1 MNQSR
6 TIPLFLA
13 FFLLTLAKDAISK
26 ESSTP
31 PKLILQITVDQL
43 RADLPLKI
51 LNRLP
56 KGGFRY
62 LYEKGTVYANA
73 RHEHANTETIIGHT
87 TLATGAQPSVHG
99 MVGNIWYD
107 RSLERVVYNIE
118 DDDYHLLDTAA
129 GVDKDK
135 ELDATQKIAKS
146 DGRSPAAIM
155 STTFSDELSL
165 RYNGQSKIFGV
176 SIKDRGAVSM
186 AGHAGKAFWF
196 SKKTGHFVTSNYYYD
211 KYPAWVSEWN
221 ATEPAAKYDGTLWT
235 LLAPEDDYLNAHA
248 DDNPWERD
256 MAGFGRTFPHHFG
269 RKESP
274 YFTTLLTLSPAGD
287 ELTLDF
293 ARALLKNEQ
302 LGKDDIP
309 DYLSISFSS
318 TDYVGHFFGPRSLE
332 SEDNLHH
339 LDKVLAK
346 LFRLI
351 DEEVGLKNTL
361 IVLSADH
368 GAAEAPERMQ
378 KMGVEAARVDIS
390 YLKSDQLGHTL
401 ETRFGTGLDLITR
414 YVPPYLYLNRSLI
427 ASEKIDLLEL
437 ELFLADEIEKNK
449 NVYEAVPLEALRTG
463 KLPDTEITRSVLN
476 NDNAERSGDLYI
488 VYKPH
493 HYITEFG
500 SLNLSTTHGSPWRY
514 DQSVPV
520 IFAGHR
526 VSRKIISR
534 PIGTVDVAPTLSRY
548 LNINYPSGASGQP
561 LVEIVSK

>member
-1 MNQSR
+1 MNQTR
-6 TIPLFLA
+6 TILILSA
-13 FFLLTLAKDAISK
+13 IFLLALATDATSK
-26 ESSTP
+26 ERSTQ
-31 PKLILQITVDQL
+31 PKLILQITIDQL
-43 RADLPLKI
+43 RADLPLKV
-51 LNRLP
+51 LDRLP

-62 LYEKGTVYANA
+62 LYEKGTVYTNA
-73 RHEHANTETIIGHT
+73 QHEHANTETIIGHT

-107 RSLERVVYNIE
+107 RALERVVYNIE
-118 DDDYHLLDTAA
+118 DDDYHLLGTSA
-129 GVDKDK
+129 GVDKDT

-146 DGRSPAAIM
+146 DGRSPVAII
-155 STTFSDELSL
+155 STTFSDELAL

-176 SIKDRGAVSM
+176 SVKDRGAVSM

-196 SKKTGHFVTSNYYYD
+196 SKKSGHFVTSNYYYD
-211 KYPAWVSEWN
+211 AYPAWVNEWN
-221 ATEPAAKYDGTLWT
+221 ATEPAAKYDGTSWN
-235 LLAPEDDYLNAHA
+235 LLASKDAYLNADD

-256 MAGFGRTFPHHFG
+256 MAGFGRTFPHPYG
-269 RKESP
+269 SKDSP
-274 YFTTLLTLSPAGD
+274 YYTTLLTLSPAGD
-287 ELTLDF
+287 ELTLEF
-293 ARALLKNEQ
+293 AAALLKSEQ

-339 LDKVLAK
+339 LDKSLAT

-378 KMGVEAARVDIS
+378 EMGVDAARVDIS
-390 YLKSDQLGHTL
+390 YLKSDKLDNAL
-401 ETRFGTGLDLITR
+401 EKRFGTGLDLITR
-414 YVPPYLYLNRSLI
+414 YVPPYLYLKQSLI
-427 ASEKIDLLEL
+427 AKEKIDLLEL
-437 ELFLADEIEKNK
+437 ELFLAKEIEKNK
-449 NVYEAVPLEALRTG
+449 DVYEAVPLEALRTG
-463 KLPDTEITRSVLN
+463 RLPETEITRSVLN
-476 NDNAERSGDLYI
+476 NDNVERSGDLYI

-526 VSRKIISR
+526 VARRTVNR
-534 PIGTVDVAPTLSRY
+534 PIGTIDVAPTLSRY

-561 LVEIVSK
+561 LVEVVPK